1 MFGSQISEYTRR
13 DLFDRLSLESVNWA
27 GRMTESAFL
36 DRIFKI
42 SELPSHDGRVTTM
55 LKDVILHRE
64 NFYDW
69 GGPEWVY
76 DDDRLNLV
84 GCHDEKLLE
93 FLAFMVHPRVR
104 PDQQEVDRLV
114 DIINPMI
121 GRDGFSLVVIEEVS
135 GKRIFAGVATVAEHG
150 GHIEEAARIADEM
163 SSSHVRR
170 QVDRMKSSVAADP
183 ALAIGSA
190 KEFLESI
197 AKGILRDQGITLTGT
212 EPMPTLVKLARDQLN
227 LSITKETDIS
237 LKKVLSG
244 LSTITQGIAELRGKL
259 GTGHG
264 EHPDAE
270 LPPVEIAR
278 AC

>member
-1 MFGSQISEYTRR
+1 
-13 DLFDRLSLESVNWA
+13 
-27 GRMTESAFL
+27 
-36 DRIFKI
+36 
-42 SELPSHDGRVTTM
+42 M
-55 LKDVILHRE
+55 LNDVMLHRE
-64 NFYDW
+64 NFHDW

-76 DDDRLNLV
+76 DDDRLNLG
-84 GCHDEKLLE
+84 GCPDQKLLE

-104 PDQQEVDRLV
+104 PDQQDVDRLV
-114 DIINPMI
+114 DIVNSVI
-121 GRDGFSLVVIEEVS
+121 GRDGFSLVAIEEVS

-150 GHIEEAARIADEM
+150 GYIEEAARIADEM

-170 QVDRMKSSVAADP
+170 QVDRMKNSVAADP

-212 EPMPTLVKLARDQLN
+212 EPMPTLIKLARDQLN
-227 LSITKETDIS
+227 LSITKDTDLS

-244 LSTITQGIAELRGKL
+244 LSTITQGLAELRGKL

-264 EHPDAE
+264 EHPDVK

-278 AC
+278 LAVGMATTLGVFLYQMRPNPQPTTAPTVTPSSISAAVMHDDDLPF